1 MEIQIK
7 QTTDYP
13 YDLLLLA
20 DPSREFVDKY
30 LKTSDC
36 FVAVFEQQPVGVAV
50 VQKQSEDMVSYL
62 LKEFEGTI
70 RNRFGRTAYNAAIG

>member
-30 LKTSDC
+30 LKVLDRDY
-36 FVAVFEQQPVGVAV
+36 FVRNYPEPIWENGIQCRHRLIL
-50 VQKQSEDMVSYL
+50 E
-62 LKEFEGTI
+62 KELSI
-70 RNRFGRTAYNAAIG
+70 